1 MGRRQK
7 KTHFFLDYVR
17 CAQWVTP
24 LKGKSVPE
32 PKPPESQTTVQ
43 SSNSQHSVAHQQA
56 TQGKLASPNSGSSI
70 LSEGKG
76 ATSTETKD
84 SFLQQKLNSSSS
96 FNPQSNSFSA
106 LRILASSESKLF
118 SKIASVLYSQMA
130 HASQS
135 QQSGVTNQRNIPQQ
149 TLATP
154 LTFSPSGQVSENA
167 DSSSISKNLGVFL
180 NISSTEN
187 LPTSSAVMSKM
198 IASVSSLVIL
208 LQSVNPSIAAENLP
222 IQSLLQ
228 SLSPHFQ
235 NELAFT
241 FPNLSLPPTS
251 LKGSETLKGTHQNP
265 VIQQTLQT
273 LLASLFS
280 GSMIQV
286 YSYPPMWGFMK
297 GLVQFIS
304 YQFSNMGTHSPLLDE
319 LSALMGA
326 SRRRLSKESK
336 KRISAFDRV
345 NRKDSFLAEADSQ
358 EKEEDPE
365 ALVDLL
371 PKCDSND
378 SSTSFYWY

>member
-17 CAQWVTP
+17 CAQWVGP
-24 LKGKSVPE
+24 AHKDKPI
-32 PKPPESQTTVQ
+32 PDAKPPESQPTAQ
-43 SSNSQHSVAHQQA
+43 NSNSNRKPQA
-56 TQGKLASPNSGSSI
+56 TQDKSVNQNSGLPSSPLERGI
-70 LSEGKG
+70 T
-76 ATSTETKD
+76 ANTETKD
-84 SFLQQKLNSSSS
+84 SFVQQKLNSSISLNS
-96 FNPQSNSFSA
+96 QSNSFSA

-118 SKIASVLYSQMA
+118 SKIASVLYSQMV
-130 HASQS
+130 HASQPP
-135 QQSGVTNQRNIPQQ
+135 QSGVTNQRNIPQQ
-149 TLATP
+149 TFTTP
-154 LTFSPSGQVSENA
+154 LPFSPSGQMSENV
-167 DSSSISKNLGVFL
+167 DSSSISKNLGAIL
-180 NISSTEN
+180 NISSAEN
-187 LPTSSAVMSKM
+187 IPTSSAVMSKM

-208 LQSVNPSIAAENLP
+208 LQTVSPSIAAENLP

-235 NELAFT
+235 NELTFA
-241 FPNLSLPPTS
+241 FPNLSLPPSS
-251 LKGSETLKGTHQNP
+251 LKGSETLKGTPQSP

-297 GLVQFIS
+297 GLVQFIN
-304 YQFSNMGTHSPLLDE
+304 YQFLNMGTHSPLLDE

-358 EKEEDPE
+358 EKEEEPE